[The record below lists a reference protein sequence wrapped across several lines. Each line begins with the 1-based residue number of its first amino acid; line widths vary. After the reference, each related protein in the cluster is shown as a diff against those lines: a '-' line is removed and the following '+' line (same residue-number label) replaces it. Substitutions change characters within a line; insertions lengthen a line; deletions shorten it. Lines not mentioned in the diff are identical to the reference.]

1 MSGCALVC
9 VGLAAD
15 DALPPGLQALADTG
29 VFDPPILRTNP
40 PESPEQYW
48 CDVLSALPDTAE
60 KVLVVSVAAEITAD
74 LLRLGALITDQVV
87 AALPL
92 SLRHE
97 IARPLM
103 KPDEALRL
111 SIEDLNHWLN
121 RYAVGKPLELP
132 LFAGFCGWINA
143 GQLRGIGADS
153 DGELASRLRQEGL
166 SIVLSD
172 EAFVDDSACS
182 QAAAFEGV
190 LPESITAALLERH
203 PYTALRHPMS
213 QLNIQGKSPPEMLAR
228 GAGAILH
235 ISHSWGGGLGRW
247 ISDFSAADEDHVHLV
262 LKSVGT
268 REASAQAL
276 ALHLGEAPV
285 PLKQWSLTTPIQS
298 TSLGS
303 YEYRQILEEIQA
315 SFSVVG
321 IVVSTLIGHSL
332 DVYELPVPVIQVLHD
347 YYPWC
352 PPLYAT
358 WENPCSTCDG
368 ERLTKC
374 LQQNPAHQFFG
385 EERVEWYLHLRNAF
399 MSQVTKRNIPV
410 VAPSQSV
417 KVRWQQ
423 LAPPL
428 MDYPVRVISH
438 GLPNWELEAFSA
450 NRWRSD
456 ASEKLHLVVLGVL
469 SDHKGGKT
477 LERLMPELLKRYR
490 VTLMGTGEE
499 APRFTKHPDLT
510 VAKWYQLPD
519 LPKKLAALKPDLGL
533 LLSTVPETFSYTLS
547 ELFAAGIPPVA
558 TRMGAFEDRIEEG
571 VTGWL
576 VSHQGEDLLAVLS
589 RVDGDRE
596 ALMSVRE
603 HLLEKA
609 QRSALD
615 MTKDYLAL
623 LPTPSPIDAAR
634 PLCFSVVADSG
645 VSLDQGEPSQ
655 KALFVRPAAAYRL
668 ALFQFLKYSYH
679 KTQSSPQIS
688 RVSRLILGWLLR
700 VGMRL
705 SRPKAQ

>member
-143 GQLRGIGADS
+143 GSLRGVGADN
-153 DGELASRLRQEGL
+153 DGELASALRQEGL

-182 QAAAFEGV
+182 QPAAFKEV
-190 LPESITAALLERH
+190 LPESISAALLDRH
-203 PYTALRHPMS
+203 PYTALRHPLS
-213 QLNIQGKSPPEMLAR
+213 ELNGQVKKPPKLLSR
-228 GAGAILH
+228 GPGAILH

-247 ISDFSAADEDHVHLV
+247 ISDFCAADDDHVHLV

-276 ALHLGEAPV
+276 ALHLGTAPV

-358 WENPCSTCDG
+358 WENPCATCDG
-368 ERLTKC
+368 ERLTRC

-399 MSQVTKRNIPV
+399 MSKVTARNIPV

-417 KVRWQQ
+417 KARWQH

-428 MDYPVRVISH
+428 ENYPVEVIGH
-438 GLPNWELEAFSA
+438 GLPTWELEAFRA

-490 VTLMGTGEE
+490 VTLLGTGEE
-499 APRFTKHPDLT
+499 APRFAKHPDLT

-519 LPKKLAALKPDLGL
+519 LPKKLAALEPDLGL

-547 ELFAAGIPPVA
+547 ELCAAGVPPVA

-576 VSHQGEDLLAVLS
+576 VSPQGEDLLEVLS

-609 QRSALD
+609 QRSTLD

-623 LPTPSPIDAAR
+623 LPTPSPIDAKR
-634 PLCFSVVADSG
+634 PLCRSVVADVH
-645 VSLDQGEPSQ
+645 VSLDAGEPSQ
-655 KALFVRPAAAYRL
+655 KALFVRPGAAYRL
-668 ALFQFLKYSYH
+668 ALFQFLMYSHH
-679 KTQSSPQIS
+679 KCQSSPQRS
-688 RVSRLILGWLLR
+688 RPLRFLLGLLLR
-700 VGMRL
+700 LGMRL
-705 SRPKAQ
+705 SKP

>member
-9 VGLAAD
+9 VGLAED

-29 VFDPPILRTNP
+29 VFDASILRTNP
-40 PESPEQYW
+40 PEVPEQYW
-48 CDVLSALPDTAE
+48 CDVLSALPDTAD
-60 KVLVVSVAAEITAD
+60 KVLVVSAEAEITED
-74 LLRLGALITDQVV
+74 LLRLGALITDQVAV
-87 AALPL
+87 ALPL
-92 SLRHE
+92 SLRHQ

-103 KPDEALRL
+103 KPGEPLRL
-111 SIEDLNHWLN
+111 SVQDLNHWLN

-143 GQLRGIGADS
+143 RQLRGIGADN
-153 DGELASRLRQEGL
+153 DGELASTLRREGL

-182 QAAAFEGV
+182 QAASLEEA

-203 PYTALRHPMS
+203 PYTALRHPLS
-213 QLNIQGKSPPEMLAR
+213 ELNAQGKKPPQLLAR
-228 GAGAILH
+228 GPGAILH

-247 ISDFSAADEDHVHLV
+247 ISDFCAADEEHVHLV

-268 REASAQAL
+268 REASAQVL
-276 ALHLGEAPV
+276 ALHLGVAPV
-285 PLKQWSLTTPIQS
+285 PLKQWNLTTPIQS

-332 DVYELPVPVIQVLHD
+332 DVYELPLPVVQVLHD

-358 WENPCSTCDG
+358 WNNPCSACDG

-374 LQQNPAHQFFG
+374 LQQNPAHRFFG
-385 EERVEWYLHLRNAF
+385 EERAEWYLTLRNQYI
-399 MSQVTKRNIPV
+399 SKVTKRNIPV

-423 LAPPL
+423 LAPSL
-428 MDYPVRVISH
+428 LNDSVTVIGH

-450 NRWRSD
+450 NRWESS
-456 ASEKLHLVVLGVL
+456 ASEKLHLVVLGAL
-469 SDHKGGKT
+469 SDHKGGKM
-477 LERLMPELLKRYR
+477 LERLMPELLDRYR
-490 VTLMGTGEE
+490 VTLLGVGEE
-499 APRFTKHPDLT
+499 APHFAKHPGLT
-510 VAKWYQLPD
+510 VVKSYQLPD
-519 LPKKLAALKPDLGL
+519 LPKKLQALKPDVGL

-547 ELFAAGIPPVA
+547 ELFAVGIPPVA
-558 TRMGAFEDRIEEG
+558 TRMGAFEDRIQEG

-576 VSHQGEDLLAVLS
+576 VSPQGNDLLEVLS
-589 RVDGDRE
+589 RIDGDRE
-596 ALMSVRE
+596 ALMSARAR
-603 HLLEKA
+603 LLDKA
-609 QRSALD
+609 QRSTLD
-615 MTKDYLAL
+615 MIKDYLAL

-634 PLCFSVVADSG
+634 PLCRSVVADSG
-645 VSLDQGEPSQ
+645 ISLDEGEPSQ

-668 ALFQFLKYSYH
+668 ALFQFLMYSYQ
-679 KTQSSPQIS
+679 KSQSSPQLS
-688 RVSRLILGWLLR
+688 RMSRLFLGLLLR
-700 VGMRL
+700 AGMRL
-705 SRPKAQ
+705 IRPKV

>member
-9 VGLAAD
+9 VGLAED

-29 VFDPPILRTNP
+29 VFDAPILRTNP
-40 PESPEQYW
+40 PEVPEQYW
-48 CDVLSALPDTAE
+48 CDVLNAVPDTVD
-60 KVLVVSVAAEITAD
+60 KVLVVSAEAEITED
-74 LLRLGALITDQVV
+74 LLRLGALITDQVAV
-87 AALPL
+87 ALPL
-92 SLRHE
+92 SLRHQ

-103 KPDEALRL
+103 KPGEPLRL
-111 SIEDLNHWLN
+111 SVQDLNHWLN

-143 GQLRGIGADS
+143 HQLRGIGADN
-153 DGELASRLRQEGL
+153 DGELASTLRREGL

-182 QAAAFEGV
+182 QAASLEEA

-203 PYTALRHPMS
+203 PYTALRHPLS
-213 QLNIQGKSPPEMLAR
+213 ELNAQGKKPPQLLAR
-228 GAGAILH
+228 GPGAILH

-247 ISDFSAADEDHVHLV
+247 ISDFCAADEEHVHLV

-268 REASAQAL
+268 RQAAAQAL
-276 ALHLGEAPV
+276 SLHLGAAPV

-332 DVYELPVPVIQVLHD
+332 DVYELPLPVVQVLHD

-358 WENPCSTCDG
+358 WNNPCSACDG

-374 LQQNPAHQFFG
+374 LQQNPAHRFFG
-385 EERVEWYLHLRNAF
+385 EERAEWYLTLRNQYI
-399 MSQVTKRNIPV
+399 SKVTERNIPV

-423 LAPPL
+423 LAPSL
-428 MDYPVRVISH
+428 LNDSVTVIGH

-450 NRWRSD
+450 NRWESS
-456 ASEKLHLVVLGVL
+456 ASEKLHLVVLGAL

-477 LERLMPELLKRYR
+477 LERLMPELLDRYR
-490 VTLMGTGEE
+490 VTLLGAGEE
-499 APRFTKHPDLT
+499 APHFAKHPGLT
-510 VAKWYQLPD
+510 VVKSYQLPD
-519 LPKKLAALKPDLGL
+519 LPKKLQALKPDVGL

-547 ELFAAGIPPVA
+547 ELFAVGIPPVA

-576 VSHQGEDLLAVLS
+576 VSPQGNDLLEVLS
-589 RVDGDRE
+589 RIDGDRE
-596 ALMSVRE
+596 ALMSARAR
-603 HLLEKA
+603 LLDKA
-609 QRSALD
+609 QRSTLD
-615 MTKDYLAL
+615 MIKDYLAL

-634 PLCFSVVADSG
+634 PLCRSVVADSG
-645 VSLDQGEPSQ
+645 ISLDEGEPSQ

-668 ALFQFLKYSYH
+668 ALFQFLMYSYQ
-679 KTQSSPQIS
+679 KSQSSPQLSRIS
-688 RVSRLILGWLLR
+688 RLFLGLLLR
-700 VGMRL
+700 AGMRL
-705 SRPKAQ
+705 IRPKV